1 MADPT
6 PLARSLSA
14 NPFFAGLGPEAVEAL
29 AALAVSRRVAPEEAL
44 FRKGDPGD
52 ALYAVR
58 RGQIRIATGTE
69 GGRPFTLNIHG
80 PGDVFGEVA
89 LLDGRPRTADAV
101 AAEAGELLV
110 LRRRDFLALLER
122 RPGLA
127 VRVTEL
133 LCERIRWM
141 TTRMEETALM
151 PLRTRLAR
159 RLVALAEDYGAELA
173 VSQEELAV
181 FVGASRESVNRQ
193 LQAWRREGLIAL
205 GRSRVRLLD
214 PGALSGRAEL
224 EDAA

>member
-6 PLARSLSA
+6 PLARALAA

-29 AALAVSRRVAPEEAL
+29 AALAVSRRVAPQEAL

-58 RGQIRIATGTE
+58 RGGIRISSGTE
-69 GGRPFTLNIHG
+69 GGRRLTLNIHG

-89 LLDGRPRTADAV
+89 LIDGRPRTADAI
-101 AAEAGELLV
+101 ATEPTELFM
-110 LRRRDFLALLER
+110 LRRRDFLGLLER

-127 VRVTEL
+127 LRFAEL
-133 LCERIRWM
+133 LCERVRWM
-141 TTRMEETALM
+141 TERMEETVLM
-151 PLRTRLAR
+151 PLHARLAR
-159 RLVALAEDYGAELA
+159 RIIALADDYGAEIA

-181 FVGASRESVNRQ
+181 FVGATRESVNRQ
-193 LQAWRREGLIAL
+193 LQVWRRQELVAL
-205 GRSRVRLLD
+205 RRGRLEVLDAGRL
-214 PGALSGRAEL
+214 AESAAW